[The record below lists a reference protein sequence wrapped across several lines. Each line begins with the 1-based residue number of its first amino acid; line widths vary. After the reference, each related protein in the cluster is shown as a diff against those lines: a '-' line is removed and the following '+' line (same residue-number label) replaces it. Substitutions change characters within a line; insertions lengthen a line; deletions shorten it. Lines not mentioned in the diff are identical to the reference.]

1 MMSQKMKRILAISC
15 LSSFAITSAPM
26 MALAETTVP
35 MTTVVED
42 EAIAPRLKY
51 IVNAHSVLKISD
63 DVATVDCMVKGDYY
77 NATKAKVIAE
87 LQLKSGSS
95 WLPVGL
101 WTDTR
106 DEHTAWVYET
116 QSVTKGQVY
125 RVKAT
130 VTVWEGDQSETKTIF
145 TEERTA

>member
-51 IVNAHSVLKISD
+51 IMNAHAVLKISD
-63 DVATVDCMVKGDYY
+63 GVATVDCLVDGDFY
-77 NATKAKVIAE
+77 NATKTKVIAE
-87 LQLKSGSS
+87 LQLKSGSG

-101 WTDTR
+101 WTDTQN
-106 DEHTAWVYET
+106 DSTAWVYET
-116 QSVTKGQVY
+116 KSVTEGEVY

-130 VTVWEGDQSETKTIF
+130 VTVWEGEQSETKTIF

>member
-15 LSSFAITSAPM
+15 LSSFAITSVPM
-26 MALAETTVP
+26 MALEETTVP
-35 MTTVVED
+35 MTTIVED

-51 IVNAHSVLKISD
+51 IVNAHSILKISD
-63 DVATVDCMVKGDYY
+63 GIATVDCMVKGDYY

-87 LQLKSGSS
+87 LQLKSGST

-101 WTDTR
+101 WTDTQ
-106 DEHTAWVYET
+106 DDYMAWVTET
-116 QSVTKGQVY
+116 KSVTEGEVY